1 MTEQKPIHYFV
12 CSEDSHARC
21 HYKATEVN
29 SILEYFD
36 SKDDVDLAKLADIVK
51 SKPYCVQKYFIIN
64 KGTEYRAVETNNVEN
79 TFIFNFEHRSSIVR
93 ALVAGTATIDTLIE
107 KYKRLE
113 YKFANPERQAGFKL
127 RDSNGK
133 IIPDGKEF
141 AIQILRDPG
150 EGSDEEETKG
160 FSSGEFPF
168 HNKDWIDIN
177 DSMEDGNDY
186 FLFGHPDGG
195 DIFECETIDDIV
207 YLKHNGG
214 YLYFDV
220 DDQLDDI
227 FIGKAVP
234 TKEQRIQIHYT
245 DDGYICLTGWGGRV
259 YVSCEWIKDGHLV
272 MGETQQHEAWAET
285 AMRDESLLQALKSAV
300 LRPLLQPS
308 PWAAKITSRS
318 CSRSSTNR
326 PKQAAV
332 RALASVPRKQ
342 YGAAAGIGRLR
353 ICFVSQML
361 HGCTSDD
368 CHMSFCQGNAKYAG
382 RLRAMEQAVVEEV
395 AVELARRAM
404 EQPESAELQPHTEK
418 ELAQVISEGE
428 CGTS

>member
-1 MTEQKPIHYFV
+1 MSTLTIFVPEYVNVDTIDKCFQDKKSSFEHVDSATFDAAAQQVLHKRFLFLEKEHFLVYFNEGEPFKCHYQSRGVIMIVLYRSHNCEYFNFRFPDVNGLRMTEQKPIHYFV

-245 DDGYICLTGWGGRV
+245 DDGYICLTAWGGRV
-259 YVSCEWIKDGHLV
+259 CVTCDWIKGSYGSVQVEDTVESFEWVSPMKLHL
-272 MGETQQHEAWAET
+272 
-285 AMRDESLLQALKSAV
+285 AM
-300 LRPLLQPS
+300 
-308 PWAAKITSRS
+308 I
-318 CSRSSTNR
+318 
-326 PKQAAV
+326 
-332 RALASVPRKQ
+332 
-342 YGAAAGIGRLR
+342 
-353 ICFVSQML
+353 
-361 HGCTSDD
+361 
-368 CHMSFCQGNAKYAG
+368 
-382 RLRAMEQAVVEEV
+382 
-395 AVELARRAM
+395 
-404 EQPESAELQPHTEK
+404 
-418 ELAQVISEGE
+418 
-428 CGTS
+428 